1 MQQFRLDS
9 ASAFHCFRCGEDKK
23 AKLVTVHKGDWNKLL
38 CNGCYGRLLSIHE
51 IKAGTAPDDGRAE
64 ALANVLLSLVSK
76 DTQDAGMTH
85 LRVSERRA
93 DHLSERALRFL
104 ATSEAVSKSL
114 TAEPGLDWSP
124 AVIGLCKAV
133 ECEVQARLL
142 VPLKSL
148 LGGKALDTELKNKYL
163 RRVAIFCS
171 EPSAHPPELG
181 PVRYFLR
188 EVAGQDASAAGGLVT
203 AFRRLILDWPGSD
216 WLFAADGLPAS
227 LETLSGRFRNPAAHA
242 DELGPDAYAECRS
255 LIIGDKGIL
264 WRLVIST
271 KAIK

>member
-1 MQQFRLDS
+1 MQQFRLDT
-9 ASAFHCFRCGEDKK
+9 ASAFHCCRCGEDKK
-23 AKLVTVHKGDWNKLL
+23 ARLVTVYRGDWSKLL

-51 IKAGTAPDDGRAE
+51 IKAGTAPDDERAE
-64 ALANVLLSLVSK
+64 ALANVLLGLVSK
-76 DTQDAGMTH
+76 DAQDEGMKH
-85 LRVSERRA
+85 QRIAERRA

-104 ATSEAVSKSL
+104 ATSEAVSKTL

-142 VPLKSL
+142 APLRSL
-148 LGGKALDTELKNKYL
+148 VSGKKLADELKNRNL
-163 RRVAIFCS
+163 RRVALFCS

-181 PVRYFLR
+181 PVRYFLT
-188 EVAGQDASAAGGLVT
+188 EVASQGASAASELLT

-227 LETLSGRFRNPAAHA
+227 LETLSIRFRNPAAHG
-242 DELGPDAYAECRS
+242 DELGPGAYSDCRS
-255 LIIGDKGIL
+255 LTIGDKGIL
-264 WRLVIST
+264 WRLVTST
-271 KAIK
+271 KGRK